1 MTGLEE
7 KTTTG
12 RPWTVEFTFP
22 TFEQADESRR
32 LLKEQGVPEVKVK
45 RYCDESGRVTFTV
58 RTRRPVAQSTG
69 KSKSKSRSAGKNQ

>member
-1 MTGLEE
+1 MTSAEE
-7 KTTTG
+7 KPTPG

-32 LLKEQGVPEVKVK
+32 RLKEQGMPEVKVK
-45 RYCDESGRVTFTV
+45 RYRDESGHVTFTV

-69 KSKSKSRSAGKNQ
+69 KSKSQPRGKNQ